1 MPRPRLLVPLAA
13 TLTAALLAAAPAQAA
28 TRSFTTPSRQIGC
41 LVSTGARAGDTFVRC
56 DPLFLNDRGYT
67 LSATGRGRTIR
78 ISDTVFDPK
87 APVLAYGRRVR
98 LGPFSC
104 VSRRTGL
111 TCRNRRDH
119 GFVISRQ
126 RRQTF

>member
-1 MPRPRLLVPLAA
+1 MPRPRLFVPLAA

-28 TRSFTTPSRQIGC
+28 TRSFKTPSRQIGC

-56 DPLFLNDRGYT
+56 DPLFLNDRAYT

-78 ISDTVFDPK
+78 ISDTVFDPE

-98 LGPFSC
+98 LGPFTC
-104 VSRRTGL
+104 ASRRTGL

-126 RRQTF
+126 RRRTF

>member
-1 MPRPRLLVPLAA
+1 MPRARLLVPLVA
-13 TLTAALLAAAPAQAA
+13 TLTAALLAAPAQAA
-28 TRSFTTPSRQIGC
+28 TRSFKTPSRQIGC
-41 LVSTGARAGDTFVRC
+41 LVSTGARAADTFVRC
-56 DPLFLNDRGYT
+56 DPLFLNDRAYT

-87 APVLAYGRRVR
+87 APVLAYGRSVR

-126 RRQTF
+126 RRRTF